1 MQKLNVREPLIS
13 VHKQPATDGFF
24 ELIEKR
30 SRFITYCRKV
40 STPDEF
46 KHFLSSLKKQ
56 YPDARH
62 FCYGFRIGP
71 INSAQRGFSDDGE
84 PSGTAGMPILNVID
98 HSDFSD
104 TAIIVVRYFGGT
116 KLGTG
121 GLARAYSEAAT
132 TILKSMSWVEFE
144 AKQEIHLVCQFQ
156 QEHQLR
162 YLIKQLK
169 GEIISINYSQ
179 QVKLSISLAENA
191 DLSTLALY
199 RIDQG
204 ND

>member
-1 MQKLNVREPLIS
+1 M
-13 VHKQPATDGFF
+13 HKQPANDGFF

-30 SRFITYCRKV
+30 SRFITFCEKV
-40 STPDEF
+40 SRPDEF
-46 KHFLSSLKKQ
+46 KKFLNRLKKQ

-71 INSAQRGFSDDGE
+71 LTHAQRGFSDDGE

-98 HSDFSD
+98 HSEFSD
-104 TAIIVVRYFGGT
+104 VAIIVVRYFGGT

-121 GLARAYSEAAT
+121 GLARAYSEAASR
-132 TILKSMSWVEFE
+132 ILKSMTWVEFE
-144 AKQEIHLVCQFQ
+144 AKQEIKLLCQFQ

-162 YLIKQLK
+162 YLIKQLN
-169 GEIISINYSQ
+169 GEIMSIVYSQ
-179 QVKLSISLAENA
+179 EVELSISIAEGA

-199 RIDQG
+199 RINLSDDSIG
-204 ND
+204 

>member
-1 MQKLNVREPLIS
+1 M
-13 VHKQPATDGFF
+13 HKQPANDGFF

-30 SRFITYCRKV
+30 SRFITFCEKV
-40 STPDEF
+40 SRPDEF
-46 KHFLSSLKKQ
+46 KKFLNRLKKQ

-71 INSAQRGFSDDGE
+71 LTHAQRGFSDDGE

-104 TAIIVVRYFGGT
+104 VAIIVVRYFGGT

-121 GLARAYSEAAT
+121 GLARAYSEAASR
-132 TILKSMSWVEFE
+132 ILKSMTWVEFE
-144 AKQEIHLVCQFQ
+144 AKQEIKLLCQFQ

-162 YLIKQLK
+162 YLIKKLK
-169 GEIISINYSQ
+169 GEIMSIVYAQEVEISI
-179 QVKLSISLAENA
+179 SIAEGA

-199 RIDQG
+199 RINLSDDSIG
-204 ND
+204 

>member
-1 MQKLNVREPLIS
+1 M
-13 VHKQPATDGFF
+13 HKQPANDGFF

-30 SRFITYCRKV
+30 SRFITYCQKV
-40 STPDEF
+40 SCPEEF
-46 KHFLSSLKKQ
+46 KQLLNSLKKQ

-71 INSAQRGFSDDGE
+71 LNSALRGFSDDGE

-104 TAIIVVRYFGGT
+104 VAIIVVRYFGGT

-121 GLARAYSEAAT
+121 GLARAYSEAASRV
-132 TILKSMSWVEFE
+132 LKSIQWVEYE
-144 AKQEIHLVCQFQ
+144 AKQEIKLLCQFP

-162 YLIKQLK
+162 YLIKQL
-169 GEIISINYSQ
+169 GGDIVSVDYSQAVNVSISI
-179 QVKLSISLAENA
+179 AEDA

-199 RIDQG
+199 RVNQSHD
-204 ND
+204 

>member
-1 MQKLNVREPLIS
+1 M
-13 VHKQPATDGFF
+13 HKQPANDGFF

-30 SRFITYCRKV
+30 SRFITYCQKV
-40 STPDEF
+40 SRPDEF
-46 KHFLSSLKKQ
+46 KQLLNSLKKQ

-71 INSAQRGFSDDGE
+71 LNSALRGFSDDGE
-84 PSGTAGMPILNVID
+84 PNGTAGMPILNVID
-98 HSDFSD
+98 HSEFSD
-104 TAIIVVRYFGGT
+104 VAIIVVRYFGGT

-121 GLARAYSEAAT
+121 GLARAYSEAANSV
-132 TILKSMSWVEFE
+132 LKSMQWIEFE
-144 AKQEIHLVCQFQ
+144 AKKEMKLLCQFQ

-162 YLIKQLK
+162 YLLKQLK
-169 GEIISINYSQ
+169 GEIVSIDYSQ
-179 QVKLSISLAENA
+179 EVELSISIAEDA

-199 RIDQG
+199 RLNQS

>member
-1 MQKLNVREPLIS
+1 MHHVATNS
-13 VHKQPATDGFF
+13 VCY

-30 SRFITYCRKV
+30 SRFITYCEKIE
-40 STPDEF
+40 SPQDF
-46 KHFLSSLKKQ
+46 KDFLRRLKAK

-71 INSAQRGFSDDGE
+71 LSSAQRGFSDDGE

-98 HSDFSD
+98 HSLYSD
-104 TAIIVVRYFGGT
+104 IAVIVVRYFGGT

-121 GLARAYSEAAT
+121 GLARAYSEATKQA
-132 TILKSMSWVEFE
+132 LAKVEWQKYE
-144 AKQEIHLVCQFQ
+144 PKQVIDLTCEFH

-162 YLIKQLK
+162 YLLDQLDGK
-169 GEIISINYSQ
+169 IITIGYTESVLLKVEIAQS
-179 QVKLSISLAENA
+179 A
-191 DLSTLALY
+191 DLSTLAFFMVK
-199 RIDQG
+199 R

>member
-1 MQKLNVREPLIS
+1 M
-13 VHKQPATDGFF
+13 HKQPANDGFF

-30 SRFITYCRKV
+30 SRFITYCQKV
-40 STPDEF
+40 SRPEEF
-46 KHFLSSLKKQ
+46 KQLLNSLKKQ

-71 INSAQRGFSDDGE
+71 LNSSLRGFSDDGE

-104 TAIIVVRYFGGT
+104 VAIIVVRYFGGT

-121 GLARAYSEAAT
+121 GLARAYSEAANSV
-132 TILKSMSWVEFE
+132 LKSMQWVEFE
-144 AKQEIHLVCQFQ
+144 AKQEVKLLCQFQ

-162 YLIKQLK
+162 YLIKQLN
-169 GEIISINYSQ
+169 GEIVSIDYSQ
-179 QVKLSISLAENA
+179 EVELSISIAEDA

-199 RIDQG
+199 RLNQS